1 MAPGSLP
8 AGPVALDA
16 SFVVSLADG
25 EPAAARFQS
34 VLSRGVVSGPTLGE
48 IVYVLHRSAA
58 VTPEDTFAFL
68 LGVGVDLAPFEAE
81 AAIHF
86 ADLKTVDAA
95 ARQAQRAAGARDRD
109 VKTLSMGDICCL
121 AHAWQ
126 AGLPVLTG
134 DRHWTTLR
142 GHGLPV
148 AVYDFRDSRT
158 TP

>member
-1 MAPGSLP
+1 MAPAPLP
-8 AGPVALDA
+8 AGPVVFDA

-25 EPAAARFQS
+25 DPDAARFQP
-34 VLSRGVVSGPTLGE
+34 VLSRGVVCGPTLGE
-48 IVYVLHRSAA
+48 VVYVLHRAA
-58 VTPEDTFAFL
+58 AITPEDTFAFL
-68 LGVGVDLAPFEAE
+68 LGVGVRLAPFEAE

-86 ADLKTVDAA
+86 AALKTIDAA
-95 ARQAQRAAGARDRD
+95 ARQAQRAAGVKDRD

-126 AGLPVLTG
+126 ADLPVLTG
-134 DRHWTTLR
+134 DQHWSTLGR
-142 GHGLPV
+142 HGLHV

>member
-8 AGPVALDA
+8 AGPVAFDA

-25 EPAAARFQS
+25 DPAAARFQP
-34 VLSRGVVSGPTLGE
+34 VLSRGVVCGPTLGA

-58 VTPEDTFAFL
+58 IAPEDTFAFL
-68 LGVGVDLAPFEAE
+68 LGVGVRLVPFEAE

-86 ADLKTVDAA
+86 AGLKTVDAA
-95 ARQAQRAAGARDRD
+95 ARQAQRAGGVRDRD
-109 VKTLSMGDICCL
+109 VKSLSMGDICCL

-126 AGLPVLTG
+126 ADLPVLTG
-134 DRHWTTLR
+134 DQHWSTL
-142 GHGLPV
+142 GQHGMPV
-148 AVYDFRDSRT
+148 AIYDFRDNRT